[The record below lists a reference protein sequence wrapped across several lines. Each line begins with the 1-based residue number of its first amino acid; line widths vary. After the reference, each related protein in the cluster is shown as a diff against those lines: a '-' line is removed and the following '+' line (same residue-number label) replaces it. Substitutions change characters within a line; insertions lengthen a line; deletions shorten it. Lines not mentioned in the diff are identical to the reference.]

1 MAKEMNEVTEVVE
14 NDVLDD
20 VVDSEEYSE
29 EGRDYLKDGLAIG
42 AGLLALD
49 GLYHVGKFAWNKG
62 IKPAGQKVKAGFK
75 NMKEKAAQKK
85 AAKNNPVTQVVEAV
99 EETVK

>member
-1 MAKEMNEVTEVVE
+1 MENINEVTEEVE
-14 NDVLDD
+14 IVDLDD
-20 VVDSEEYSE
+20 ATDSEYSE

-62 IKPAGQKVKAGFK
+62 VKPAGQKIKTGIK
-75 NMKEKAAQKK
+75 NMKEKAAEKK
-85 AAKNNPVTQVVEAV
+85 AAKNNPVAKVVEVV
-99 EETVK
+99 EEATK

>member
-1 MAKEMNEVTEVVE
+1 MTEEMNEVTEAVE
-14 NDVLDD
+14 NVDD
-20 VVDSEEYSE
+20 EVVDLEDCSG

-62 IKPAGQKVKAGFK
+62 IKPAGKKIKSGFQ
-75 NMKEKAAQKK
+75 NMKQKAAEKK
-85 AAKNNPVTQVVEAV
+85 TAKANATPSVEVVDK
-99 EETVK
+99 TTD